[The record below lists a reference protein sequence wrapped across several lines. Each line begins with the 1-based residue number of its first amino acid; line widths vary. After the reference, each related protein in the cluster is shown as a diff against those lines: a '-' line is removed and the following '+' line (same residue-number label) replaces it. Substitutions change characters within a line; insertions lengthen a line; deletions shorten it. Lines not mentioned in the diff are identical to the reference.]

1 MSSRRNFLKSSL
13 LPLSL
18 GALVPS
24 LVMAHPNRTQSLLSQ
39 LLKSMTR
46 HTVWKEVASVP
57 FSFPTHHCQG
67 MVKIGKDYWLS
78 SVEVLP
84 EFAGDRSHGKGYLF
98 QVSATGQLLN
108 SIELGEGP
116 LYHPSGLDFDGTHLW
131 IALAAYKPNSQS
143 IIYKIDPF
151 QRTVKE
157 IFRWEDHLGAI
168 ALNPDTQILH
178 GATWGSRH
186 LYKWDSKEVAKKQES
201 KESIPYTSQLN
212 PSSYIDYQDNQY
224 LGGGEMLYS
233 GVATYKKPGEPAFS
247 LGGLEI
253 WDILEGKIVHQLPI
267 PLWSPKTGRVMTQN
281 PCFLEALAPNQVRAY
296 FLPDD
301 NEASLYVYEAEV
313 ELSNENK
320 PYKQQSQ
327 EGFYP

>member
-1 MSSRRNFLKSSL
+1 MSSRRNFLKSGLIS
-13 LPLSL
+13 LSL

-24 LVMAHPNRTQSLLSQ
+24 LVQANPTPSHSQSLLSQ
-39 LLKSMTR
+39 LLKIMTR
-46 HTVWKEVASVP
+46 HTVWKELASIP

-67 MVKIGKDYWLS
+67 MVKIGEDYWVS

-84 EFAGDRSHGKGYLF
+84 EFIGDRSRGKGYLF

-108 SIELGEGP
+108 SLELGEGP
-116 LYHPSGLDFDGTHLW
+116 LYHPSGIDFDGTHLW

-143 IIYKIDPF
+143 IVYQVNPS
-151 QRTVKE
+151 QMTVKE
-157 IFRWEDHLGAI
+157 IFRWEDHLGTI

-178 GATWGSRH
+178 GASWGSRT
-186 LYKWDSKEVAKKQES
+186 LYQWDSKAVAKKQGS
-201 KESIPYTSQLN
+201 PESIPHTSQLN

-233 GVATYKKPGEPAFS
+233 GVATYKKQGEPAFS

-253 WDILEGKIVHQLPI
+253 WDVLQGQVVHQLPI

-301 NEASLYVYEAEV
+301 NESTLYVYEATV
-313 ELSNENK
+313 ELSKEK
-320 PYKQQSQ
+320 
-327 EGFYP
+327 

>member
-1 MSSRRNFLKSSL
+1 MASRRNFLKSGL
-13 LPLSL
+13 LTLSL
-18 GALVPS
+18 GTLAPVLVQANPIPS
-24 LVMAHPNRTQSLLSQ
+24 HSQSLLSQ
-39 LLKSMTR
+39 LLKIMTR
-46 HTVWKEVASVP
+46 HTVWKELASIP

-67 MVKIGKDYWLS
+67 MVKIGEDYWVS

-84 EFAGDRSHGKGYLF
+84 EFIGDRSRGKGYLF

-108 SIELGEGP
+108 SLELGEGP
-116 LYHPSGLDFDGTHLW
+116 LYHPSGIDFDGTHLW

-143 IIYKIDPF
+143 IVYKVNPS
-151 QRTVKE
+151 QMTVKE
-157 IFRWEDHLGAI
+157 IFRWEDHLGTI

-178 GATWGSRH
+178 GASWGSRT
-186 LYKWDSKEVAKKQES
+186 LYQWDSKAVAKKQGS
-201 KESIPYTSQLN
+201 PESIPHTSQLN

-233 GVATYKKPGEPAFS
+233 GVATYKKQGEPAFS

-253 WDILEGKIVHQLPI
+253 WDVLQGQVVHQLPI

-281 PCFLEALAPNQVRAY
+281 PCFLEALVPNQVRAY

-301 NEASLYVYEAEV
+301 NESTLYVYEATV
-313 ELSNENK
+313 ELSKEK
-320 PYKQQSQ
+320 
-327 EGFYP
+327 

>member
-24 LVMAHPNRTQSLLSQ
+24 LVMANPNRSQSLLSQ

-46 HTVWKEVASVP
+46 HTIWKEVASIS

-67 MVKIGKDYWLS
+67 MVKIGEDYWVS

-84 EFAGDRSHGKGYLF
+84 EFAGDRSRGKGYLF

-108 SIELGEGP
+108 SLELGEGP
-116 LYHPSGLDFDGTHLW
+116 LYHPSGIDFDGSHLW
-131 IALAAYKPNSQS
+131 IALAVYKPNSQS
-143 IIYKIDPF
+143 IIYQVNPS
-151 QRTVKE
+151 QMTVKE

-178 GATWGSRH
+178 GASWGSH
-186 LYKWDSKEVAKKQES
+186 TLYQWDSKAVAKKQGS
-201 KESIPYTSQLN
+201 PESIPHTSQLN

-253 WDILEGKIVHQLPI
+253 WDVLQGQVVHQLPI

-281 PCFLEALAPNQVRAY
+281 PCFLEAVSPNQVHAY

-301 NEASLYVYEAEV
+301 NESTLYVYEATV
-313 ELSNENK
+313 ELSKEK
-320 PYKQQSQ
+320 
-327 EGFYP
+327 

>member
-1 MSSRRNFLKSSL
+1 MASRRNFLKSGL
-13 LPLSL
+13 LTLSL
-18 GALVPS
+18 GTLAPVLVQANPIPS
-24 LVMAHPNRTQSLLSQ
+24 RSQSLRSQ
-39 LLKSMTR
+39 LLKIMTR
-46 HTVWKEVASVP
+46 HTVWKELASIP

-67 MVKIGKDYWLS
+67 MVKIGEDYWVS

-84 EFAGDRSHGKGYLF
+84 EFIGDRSRGKGYLF

-108 SIELGEGP
+108 SLELGEGP
-116 LYHPSGLDFDGTHLW
+116 LYHPSGIDFDGTHLW

-143 IIYKIDPF
+143 IVYQVNPS
-151 QRTVKE
+151 QMTVKE
-157 IFRWEDHLGAI
+157 IFRWEDHLGTI

-178 GATWGSRH
+178 GASWSSRT
-186 LYKWDSKEVAKKQES
+186 LYQWDSKAVAKKQGS
-201 KESIPYTSQLN
+201 PESIPHTSQLN

-233 GVATYKKPGEPAFS
+233 GVATYKKQGEPAFS

-253 WDILEGKIVHQLPI
+253 WDVLQGQVVHQLPI

-301 NEASLYVYEAEV
+301 NESTLYVYEATV
-313 ELSNENK
+313 ELSKEK
-320 PYKQQSQ
+320 
-327 EGFYP
+327 

>member
-1 MSSRRNFLKSSL
+1 MASRRNFLKSGL

-24 LVMAHPNRTQSLLSQ
+24 LVQANPIPSQSQSLLSQ

-46 HTVWKEVASVP
+46 HTVWKEVASIP

-67 MVKIGKDYWLS
+67 MVKIGGDYWLS

-108 SIELGEGP
+108 SLELGEGP
-116 LYHPSGLDFDGTHLW
+116 LYHPSGIDFDGTHLW

-143 IIYKIDPF
+143 IIYQVNPSQK
-151 QRTVKE
+151 TVKE
-157 IFRWEDHLGAI
+157 VFRWEDHLGAV

-178 GATWGSRH
+178 GVSWGSRR
-186 LYKWDSKEVAKKQES
+186 LYQWDSKVVAKKQGS

-233 GVATYKKPGEPAFS
+233 GVATYKKPGEPVFS

-253 WDILEGKIVHQLPI
+253 WDVLQGKVVHQLPI

-281 PCFLEALAPNQVRAY
+281 PCFLEAMAPTRVRAY

-301 NEASLYVYEAEV
+301 MESTLYVYEATV
-313 ELSNENK
+313 DLSKEK
-320 PYKQQSQ
+320 
-327 EGFYP
+327 

>member
-1 MSSRRNFLKSSL
+1 MASRRNFLKSGL

-18 GALVPS
+18 WTLVPS
-24 LVMAHPNRTQSLLSQ
+24 LVQANPTPSQSQSLLSQ
-39 LLKSMTR
+39 LLKIMTR
-46 HTVWKEVASVP
+46 HTGWKEVASIP

-67 MVKIGKDYWLS
+67 MVKLGEDYWVS

-98 QVSATGQLLN
+98 QVSAAGQLLN
-108 SIELGEGP
+108 SLELGEGP
-116 LYHPSGLDFDGTHLW
+116 LYHPSGIDFDGAHLW
-131 IALAAYKPNSQS
+131 IALAAYSPNSQS
-143 IIYKIDPF
+143 IIYQIDPF

-157 IFRWEDHLGAI
+157 VFRWEDHLGAV

-178 GATWGSRH
+178 GASWGSRL
-186 LYKWDSKEVAKKQES
+186 LYQWDSKAVEKKQGFP
-201 KESIPYTSQLN
+201 ESIPYTSKLN

-253 WDILEGKIVHQLPI
+253 WDVLQGKVVHQLPI

-281 PCFLEALAPNQVRAY
+281 PCFLEAVAPNRVRAY

-301 NEASLYVYEAEV
+301 MESTLYVYEATV
-313 ELSNENK
+313 NLSKEK
-320 PYKQQSQ
+320 
-327 EGFYP
+327 

>member
-1 MSSRRNFLKSSL
+1 MASRRNFLKSGL

-18 GALVPS
+18 WTLIPS
-24 LVMAHPNRTQSLLSQ
+24 LVQANPNRSQSQSLLSQ
-39 LLKSMTR
+39 LLKIMTR
-46 HTVWKEVASVP
+46 HTVWKEAASIP
-57 FSFPTHHCQG
+57 FSFPSHHCQG
-67 MVKIGKDYWLS
+67 MVKIGEDYWVS

-108 SIELGEGP
+108 SLELGEGA
-116 LYHPSGLDFDGTHLW
+116 LYHPSGIDFDGTHLW
-131 IALAAYKPNSQS
+131 IALAAYIPNSQS
-143 IIYKIDPF
+143 IIYQVDPF

-157 IFRWEDHLGAI
+157 VFRWEDHLGAI

-178 GATWGSRH
+178 GASWGSRT
-186 LYKWDSKEVAKKQES
+186 LYQWDSKAVAKKQGSPEP
-201 KESIPYTSQLN
+201 IPYTSQPN

-253 WDILEGKIVHQLPI
+253 WDVLQGQVVHQLPI
-267 PLWSPKTGRVMTQN
+267 SLWSPKTGRAMTQN
-281 PCFLEALAPNQVRAY
+281 PCFLEAVAPNQVRAY

-301 NEASLYVYEAEV
+301 MESTLYVYEAAV
-313 ELSNENK
+313 ELSKEK
-320 PYKQQSQ
+320 
-327 EGFYP
+327 

>member
-1 MSSRRNFLKSSL
+1 MASRRNFLKSGL
-13 LPLSL
+13 LTLSL
-18 GALVPS
+18 GTLAPVLVQANPIPS
-24 LVMAHPNRTQSLLSQ
+24 HSQSLLSQ
-39 LLKSMTR
+39 LLKIMTR
-46 HTVWKEVASVP
+46 HTVWKELASIP

-67 MVKIGKDYWLS
+67 MVKIGEDYWVS

-84 EFAGDRSHGKGYLF
+84 EFIGDRSRGKGYLF

-108 SIELGEGP
+108 SLELGEGP
-116 LYHPSGLDFDGTHLW
+116 LYHPSGIDFDGTHLW

-143 IIYKIDPF
+143 IVYQVNPS
-151 QRTVKE
+151 QMTVKE
-157 IFRWEDHLGAI
+157 IFRWEDHLGTI

-178 GATWGSRH
+178 GASWGSRT
-186 LYKWDSKEVAKKQES
+186 LYQWDSKAVAKKQGS
-201 KESIPYTSQLN
+201 PESIPHTSQLN

-233 GVATYKKPGEPAFS
+233 GVATYKKQGEPAFS

-253 WDILEGKIVHQLPI
+253 WDVLQGQVVHQLPI

-301 NEASLYVYEAEV
+301 NESTLYVYEATV
-313 ELSNENK
+313 ELSKEK
-320 PYKQQSQ
+320 
-327 EGFYP
+327 

>member
-1 MSSRRNFLKSSL
+1 MASRRNFLKSGL
-13 LPLSL
+13 LTLSL
-18 GALVPS
+18 GTLVPS
-24 LVMAHPNRTQSLLSQ
+24 LVQATPNRYQSQSLLSQ

-46 HTVWKEVASVP
+46 HTVWKEVASIP

-67 MVKIGKDYWLS
+67 MVKIGEDYWVS

-98 QVSATGQLLN
+98 QVSAAGQLLN
-108 SIELGEGP
+108 SLELGEGP
-116 LYHPSGLDFDGTHLW
+116 LYHPSGIDFDGTNLW

-143 IIYKIDPF
+143 IIYQINPS
-151 QRTVKE
+151 QMTVKE
-157 IFRWEDHLGAI
+157 VFRWEDHLGAI

-178 GATWGSRH
+178 GASWGSRR
-186 LYKWDSKEVAKKQES
+186 LYQWDSKAVAKKQGS
-201 KESIPYTSQLN
+201 SESIPSSSQPN

-233 GVATYKKPGEPAFS
+233 GVATYKKPGEPVFS

-253 WDILEGKIVHQLPI
+253 WNILEGKVVHQLPI

-301 NEASLYVYEAEV
+301 MESTLYAYEAAV
-313 ELSNENK
+313 ELSQGK
-320 PYKQQSQ
+320 
-327 EGFYP
+327 

>member
-1 MSSRRNFLKSSL
+1 MASRRNFLKSGL
-13 LPLSL
+13 LTLSL
-18 GALVPS
+18 GTLAPVLVQANPIPS
-24 LVMAHPNRTQSLLSQ
+24 LSQSLLSQ
-39 LLKSMTR
+39 LLKIMTR
-46 HTVWKEVASVP
+46 HTVWKELASIP

-67 MVKIGKDYWLS
+67 MVKIGEDYWVS

-84 EFAGDRSHGKGYLF
+84 EFIGDCSRGKGYLF

-108 SIELGEGP
+108 SLELGEGP
-116 LYHPSGLDFDGTHLW
+116 LYHPSGIDFDGTHLW

-143 IIYKIDPF
+143 IVYQVNPS
-151 QRTVKE
+151 QMTVKE
-157 IFRWEDHLGAI
+157 IFRWEDHLGTI

-178 GATWGSRH
+178 GASWGSRT
-186 LYKWDSKEVAKKQES
+186 LYQWDSKAVAKKQGS
-201 KESIPYTSQLN
+201 PESIPHTSQLN

-233 GVATYKKPGEPAFS
+233 GVATYKKQGEPAFS

-253 WDILEGKIVHQLPI
+253 WDVLQGQVVHQLPI

-301 NEASLYVYEAEV
+301 NESTLYVYEATV
-313 ELSNENK
+313 ELSKEK
-320 PYKQQSQ
+320 
-327 EGFYP
+327 

>member
-1 MSSRRNFLKSSL
+1 MASRRNFLKSGL
-13 LPLSL
+13 LTLSL
-18 GALVPS
+18 GTLAPVLVQANPIPS
-24 LVMAHPNRTQSLLSQ
+24 RSQSLLSQ
-39 LLKSMTR
+39 LLKIMTR
-46 HTVWKEVASVP
+46 HTVWKELASIP

-67 MVKIGKDYWLS
+67 MVKIGEDYWVS

-84 EFAGDRSHGKGYLF
+84 EFIGDRSRGKGYLF

-108 SIELGEGP
+108 SLELGEGP
-116 LYHPSGLDFDGTHLW
+116 LYHPSGIDFDGTHLW

-143 IIYKIDPF
+143 IVYQVNPS
-151 QRTVKE
+151 QMTVKE
-157 IFRWEDHLGAI
+157 IFRWEDHLGTI

-178 GATWGSRH
+178 GASWGSRT
-186 LYKWDSKEVAKKQES
+186 LYQWDSKAVAKKQGS
-201 KESIPYTSQLN
+201 PESIPHTSQLN

-233 GVATYKKPGEPAFS
+233 GVATYKKQGEPAFS

-253 WDILEGKIVHQLPI
+253 WDVLQGQVVHQLPI

-301 NEASLYVYEAEV
+301 NESTLYVYEATV
-313 ELSNENK
+313 ELSKEK
-320 PYKQQSQ
+320 
-327 EGFYP
+327 

>member
-1 MSSRRNFLKSSL
+1 MSSRRNFLKSGL

-24 LVMAHPNRTQSLLSQ
+24 LVQANPTTPPSSSLLSQ
-39 LLKSMTR
+39 LLKIMTR
-46 HTVWKEVASVP
+46 HTIWKEVASIP
-57 FSFPTHHCQG
+57 FTFPSHHCQG
-67 MVKIGKDYWLS
+67 MVKIGEDYWVS

-84 EFAGDRSHGKGYLF
+84 EFPGDRSHGKGYLF

-108 SIELGEGP
+108 SLELGEGS
-116 LYHPSGLDFDGTHLW
+116 LYHPSGIDFDGSHLW

-157 IFRWEDHLGAI
+157 IFRWEDHLGAV

-178 GATWGSRH
+178 GASWGSRT
-186 LYKWDSKEVAKKQES
+186 LYQWDSKAVAKKQGSPEP
-201 KESIPYTSQLN
+201 IPYTSQLN

-253 WDILEGKIVHQLPI
+253 WDILEGKVVHQLPI

-301 NEASLYVYEAEV
+301 NESSLYVYEAEV
-313 ELSNENK
+313 ELSNEK
-320 PYKQQSQ
+320 
-327 EGFYP
+327 

>member
-1 MSSRRNFLKSSL
+1 MSSRRNFLKSGL

-24 LVMAHPNRTQSLLSQ
+24 LVQANPTPSHSQSLLSQ
-39 LLKSMTR
+39 LLKIMTR
-46 HTVWKEVASVP
+46 HTVWKEVASIP

-67 MVKIGKDYWLS
+67 MVKLGEDYWVS

-84 EFAGDRSHGKGYLF
+84 KFAGDRSHGKGYLF
-98 QVSATGQLLN
+98 QVSSTGQLLN
-108 SIELGEGP
+108 SLELGEGP
-116 LYHPSGLDFDGTHLW
+116 LYHPSGIDFDGTHLW

-143 IIYKIDPF
+143 IFYQVDPF
-151 QRTVKE
+151 QKTVKE
-157 IFRWEDHLGAI
+157 VFRWDDHLGAI

-178 GATWGSRH
+178 GASWGSRR
-186 LYKWDSKEVAKKQES
+186 LYQWDSKAVAKKQES
-201 KESIPYTSQLN
+201 KESIAYTSQLN

-253 WDILEGKIVHQLPI
+253 WDILEGKVVHQLPI

-301 NEASLYVYEAEV
+301 NESILYVYEAEV
-313 ELSNENK
+313 ELSNEK
-320 PYKQQSQ
+320 
-327 EGFYP
+327 

>member
-1 MSSRRNFLKSSL
+1 MSSRRNFLKSGL

-24 LVMAHPNRTQSLLSQ
+24 LVQANPTPSHSQSPLSQ
-39 LLKSMTR
+39 LLKIMTR
-46 HTVWKEVASVP
+46 HTVWKEVASIP

-67 MVKIGKDYWLS
+67 MVKIGEDYWVS

-108 SIELGEGP
+108 SLELGEGP
-116 LYHPSGLDFDGTHLW
+116 LYHPSGIDFDGTHLW

-143 IIYKIDPF
+143 IIYQVNPS
-151 QRTVKE
+151 QMTVKE

-178 GATWGSRH
+178 GASWGSRT
-186 LYKWDSKEVAKKQES
+186 LYQWDSKAVAKKQGSSET
-201 KESIPYTSQLN
+201 IPSTSQLN

-233 GVATYKKPGEPAFS
+233 GVATYKKPEEPAFS

-253 WDILEGKIVHQLPI
+253 WNVLQGQVVHQLPI
-267 PLWSPKTGRVMTQN
+267 SLWSPKTGRVMTQN
-281 PCFLEALAPNQVRAY
+281 PCFLEAVAPNQVRAY

-301 NEASLYVYEAEV
+301 MESTLYVYEAAV
-313 ELSNENK
+313 ELSKEK
-320 PYKQQSQ
+320 
-327 EGFYP
+327 

>member
-1 MSSRRNFLKSSL
+1 MSSRRNFLKSGL

-24 LVMAHPNRTQSLLSQ
+24 LVQATPIPSQSQSLLSQ
-39 LLKSMTR
+39 LLKIMTR
-46 HTVWKEVASVP
+46 HTVWKEVASIP

-67 MVKIGKDYWLS
+67 MVKLGEDYWVS
-78 SVEVLP
+78 SVEVIP
-84 EFAGDRSHGKGYLF
+84 EFVGDRSHGKGYLF

-108 SIELGEGP
+108 SLELGEGP
-116 LYHPSGLDFDGTHLW
+116 LYHPSGIDFDGTHLW

-143 IIYKIDPF
+143 IIYQVDPS
-151 QRTVKE
+151 QMTVKE
-157 IFRWEDHLGAI
+157 VFKWEDHLGAI

-178 GATWGSRH
+178 GASWGSRR
-186 LYKWDSKEVAKKQES
+186 LYQWDSKEVAKKQES
-201 KESIPYTSQLN
+201 KESIAYTSQLN

-253 WDILEGKIVHQLPI
+253 WDILEGKVVHQLPI

-301 NEASLYVYEAEV
+301 NESILYVYEAEV
-313 ELSNENK
+313 ELSNEK
-320 PYKQQSQ
+320 
-327 EGFYP
+327 

>member
-24 LVMAHPNRTQSLLSQ
+24 LVMANPNRSQSLLSQ

-46 HTVWKEVASVP
+46 HTIWKEVASIS

-67 MVKIGKDYWLS
+67 MVKIGEDYWVS

-84 EFAGDRSHGKGYLF
+84 KFAGDRSHGKGYLF
-98 QVSATGQLLN
+98 QVSDTGQLLN
-108 SIELGEGP
+108 SLELGEGP
-116 LYHPSGLDFDGTHLW
+116 LYHPSGIDFDGTHLW

-143 IIYKIDPF
+143 IIF
-151 QRTVKE
+151 QVNPSQMTVRE
-157 IFRWEDHLGAI
+157 IFRWEDHLGAV

-178 GATWGSRH
+178 GASWGSRR
-186 LYKWDSKEVAKKQES
+186 LYQWDSKEVAKKQES
-201 KESIPYTSQLN
+201 KDSIPYNSQPN
-212 PSSYIDYQDNQY
+212 TSSYIDYQDIQY

-253 WDILEGKIVHQLPI
+253 WDILEGKVIHQLPI

-301 NEASLYVYEAEV
+301 NESRLYVYEAEV
-313 ELSNENK
+313 ELSNEK
-320 PYKQQSQ
+320 
-327 EGFYP
+327 

>member
-1 MSSRRNFLKSSL
+1 MSSRRNFLKSGL

-24 LVMAHPNRTQSLLSQ
+24 LVQANPTPSHSQSLLSQ
-39 LLKSMTR
+39 LLKIMTR
-46 HTVWKEVASVP
+46 HTVWKEVASIP
-57 FSFPTHHCQG
+57 FFFPTHHCQG
-67 MVKIGKDYWLS
+67 MVKIGEDYWVS

-108 SIELGEGP
+108 NLELGEGP
-116 LYHPSGLDFDGTHLW
+116 LYHPSGIDFDGTHLW

-157 IFRWEDHLGAI
+157 VFRWEDHLGAI

-178 GATWGSRH
+178 GASWGSRT
-186 LYKWDSKEVAKKQES
+186 LYQWDSKAVAKKQGS
-201 KESIPYTSQLN
+201 QESIPYTSQPN

-224 LGGGEMLYS
+224 LGSGEMLYS
-233 GVATYKKPGEPAFS
+233 GVATYKKQGEPAFS

-253 WDILEGKIVHQLPI
+253 WDIFQGQVVHQLPI
-267 PLWSPKTGRVMTQN
+267 SLWSPKTGRVMTQN
-281 PCFLEALAPNQVRAY
+281 PCFLEAVAPNQVRAY

-301 NEASLYVYEAEV
+301 MESTLYVYEAAV
-313 ELSNENK
+313 ELSKEK
-320 PYKQQSQ
+320 
-327 EGFYP
+327 

>member
-1 MSSRRNFLKSSL
+1 MSSRRNFLKSGL

-18 GALVPS
+18 LTLAPS
-24 LVMAHPNRTQSLLSQ
+24 LVQANPTTPPSSSLLSQ

-46 HTVWKEVASVP
+46 HTVWKEVASIP

-67 MVKIGKDYWLS
+67 MVKIGEDYWVS

-108 SIELGEGP
+108 SLELGEGS
-116 LYHPSGLDFDGTHLW
+116 LYHPSGIDFDGSHIW

-143 IIYKIDPF
+143 IIYKIDSF
-151 QRTVKE
+151 QRTVRE
-157 IFRWEDHLGAI
+157 VFRWEDHLGAV

-178 GATWGSRH
+178 GASWGSSR
-186 LYKWDSKEVAKKQES
+186 LYQWDSKEVAKKQEP
-201 KESIPYTSQLN
+201 KESIPYTSQPN

-233 GVATYKKPGEPAFS
+233 GVATYKKPGEPIFS

-253 WDILEGKIVHQLPI
+253 WDLLQGQVVHQLPI
-267 PLWSPKTGRVMTQN
+267 SLWSPKTSRVMTQN
-281 PCFLEALAPNQVRAY
+281 PCFLEAVAPNQIRAY

-301 NEASLYVYEAEV
+301 MESTLYVYEAAV
-313 ELSNENK
+313 ELSKEK
-320 PYKQQSQ
+320 
-327 EGFYP
+327 